1 MLAGFPTAW
10 FAPNYKYLTE
20 TWRDFLKVLKPIIR
34 SRNKSERRIE
44 LMTGGSIQFWTLDD
58 PDAGRSHK
66 YKRVVI
72 DEAAKARH
80 LEKGWLE
87 SIRPT
92 LTDLKGDADF
102 YSTPKGRNFF
112 WSLFCMGLD
121 PLEPE
126 YSAWTFPTVSNP
138 YIDPAEVEAARVQM
152 PQSSFE
158 QEYLAVFSEE
168 HAGVFR
174 NVRSSIDTG
183 RNREEAPIPKVHY
196 TTGVDCARV
205 ADFTVLSTLMPGHTI
220 KQVRHE
226 RFNEISWERQA
237 NAVRDCQAKWRGGV
251 LLETN
256 GVGDPFFEMLTK
268 LHVPVTPWT
277 SSNSAKTALINHL
290 AIGLERG
297 QFRLMDVDVQTNEL
311 LAFEYQLSP
320 SRNVIMS
327 APKGMHDDC
336 VMSLALS
343 YWGASNPNR
352 LTFR

>member
-1 MLAGFPTAW
+1 MLAGWPVGW
-10 FAPNYKYLTE
+10 FAPNYKFLSE
-20 TWRDFLKVLKPIIR
+20 AWRDFCRLLKPIITY
-34 SRNKSERRIE
+34 RNKSERRIE
-44 LMTGGSIQFWTLDD
+44 IHGGGSIQFWSLDD

-72 DEAAKARH
+72 DEAAHCRN
-80 LEKGWLE
+80 LEQAWVNA
-87 SIRPT
+87 IRPT

-112 WSLFCMGLD
+112 WQLFAKGLD
-121 PLEPE
+121 PLHPE
-126 YSAWTFPTVSNP
+126 YSAWSFPTASNP
-138 YIDPAEVEAARVQM
+138 YIDPAEVEAARLQM
-152 PQSSFE
+152 PASAFE
-158 QEYLAVFSEE
+158 QEYLAVFHEE

-174 NVRSSIDTG
+174 GVVKAIDPGRSI
-183 RNREEAPIPKVHY
+183 EEAPKKGLHY

-205 ADFTVLSTLMPGHTI
+205 EDFTVLSTLAPGNVAR
-220 KQVRHE
+220 QVRHE

-237 NAVRDCQAKWRGGV
+237 CAVQACTAKWPGTAI
-251 LLETN
+251 LETN
-256 GVGDPFFEMLTK
+256 GVGDPFYELLQAK
-268 LHVPVTPWT
+268 HVNVQKWV

-297 QFRLMDVDVQTNEL
+297 LVRLMDVPVQTNEL
-311 LAFEYQLSP
+311 LSFEYQLSP

-327 APKGMHDDC
+327 APRGMHDDC

-343 YWGASNPNR
+343 YWGAANPNR

>member
-1 MLAGFPTAW
+1 MLAGFPVGW
-10 FAPNYKYLTE
+10 FAPNYKFLTE
-20 TWRDFLKVLKPIIR
+20 AWRDICKVLKPIITY
-34 SRNKSERRIE
+34 RNKSERRIE
-44 LMTGGSIQFWTLDD
+44 IHGGGSIQFWSLDD

-66 YKRVVI
+66 YKRVIV
-72 DEAAKARH
+72 DEAAHCRN
-80 LEKGWLE
+80 LELAWTNA
-87 SIRPT
+87 IRPT

-112 WSLFCMGLD
+112 WTLFSKGID
-121 PLEPE
+121 PLQPD
-126 YSAWTFPTVSNP
+126 YSAWSFPTSSNP
-138 YIDPAEVEAARVQM
+138 YIDPAEVEAARLQM

-158 QEYLAVFSEE
+158 QEYLAVFHEE

-174 NVRSSIDTG
+174 GVRGAIDAG
-183 RNREEAPIPKVHY
+183 RKSADAPKRGVHY
-196 TTGVDCARV
+196 TTGLDVARIE
-205 ADFTVLSTLMPGHTI
+205 DFTVLSTLMPGHQAR
-220 KQVRHE
+220 QVRHE
-226 RFNEISWERQA
+226 RFNEISWERQSL
-237 NAVRDCQAKWRGGV
+237 AVRDCHSAYHGSV
-251 LLETN
+251 ILETN
-256 GVGDPFFEMLTK
+256 GVGDPFYERLTG

-297 QFRLMDVDVQTNEL
+297 LVRLMDLDVQTNEL
-311 LAFEYQLSP
+311 LAFEYQLSA

-336 VMSLALS
+336 VMGLALS